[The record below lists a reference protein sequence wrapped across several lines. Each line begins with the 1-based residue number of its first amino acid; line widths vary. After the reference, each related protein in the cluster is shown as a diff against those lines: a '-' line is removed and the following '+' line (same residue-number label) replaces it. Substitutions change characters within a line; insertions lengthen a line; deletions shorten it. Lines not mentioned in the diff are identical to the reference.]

1 MSLLC
6 VFITSAGILDF
17 SVDNNQL
24 GFVTWEL
31 RAIPLVQAIS
41 SMCLER
47 NRPQAKSCLRLTQF
61 SYPKNGILI
70 PSSYRLNEFMYAKEL
85 ACYLVHSMCFRM
97 LAILNTSI
105 TTTVTFGALD
115 CSLWSFQRLPPSVF
129 AYNGPPPA
137 PHFCTDTLSIR
148 NLYICFRSCWKFLGR
163 EPSNS
168 VYSHL
173 IY

>member
-1 MSLLC
+1 MS
-6 VFITSAGILDF
+6 VGILDF

-31 RAIPLVQAIS
+31 RAVPFVQAIS
-41 SMCLER
+41 NMRLER

-70 PSSYRLNEFMYAKEL
+70 PSSCRLSASMYAKEL
-85 ACYLVHSMCFRM
+85 ARYLVHSMCFK
-97 LAILNTSI
+97 LQPLSTPASP
-105 TTTVTFGALD
+105 
-115 CSLWSFQRLPPSVF
+115 PPSPSVLWTVLCGHF
-129 AYNGPPPA
+129 KGFLQGFLPIMPPHQPL
-137 PHFCTDTLSIR
+137 TSSVLTLSIR
-148 NLYICFRSCWKFLGR
+148 NLSICFRSCWKFLGR